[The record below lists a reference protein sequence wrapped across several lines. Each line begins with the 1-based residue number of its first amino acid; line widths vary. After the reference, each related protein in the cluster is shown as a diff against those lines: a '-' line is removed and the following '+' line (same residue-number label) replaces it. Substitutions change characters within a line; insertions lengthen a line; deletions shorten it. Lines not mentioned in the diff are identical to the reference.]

1 MKVGKHLKRSVWL
14 VLGAGLVLTVFLL
27 KPVLPPLDNSMV
39 SSQAPSLSAEES
51 TADKL
56 TENPVALREL
66 AQQKNVRVGAAVLM
80 DLFKD
85 DADYRSLLAR
95 EFNSLTPENAM
106 KFARLQPKPG
116 RYRFSDADDLMD
128 FAKAHQMQ
136 VHGHVL
142 VWHRN
147 LPNWLTD
154 KTWSRQALK
163 QILKRHIFTVVGRY
177 RGQVAAWDVV
187 NEAVERQGQLR
198 ESIWSKTIGPD
209 YIELAFR
216 WAHEAD
222 PGAKLFY
229 NDYRG
234 EGLGR
239 KSDAIYA
246 LAQELLQRDVPIS
259 GVGLQMHTSIQDA
272 PKPEKIA
279 ANIRRLNDLGLS
291 VRITEMD
298 VQIYGDERPEA
309 ERLQAQAAVY
319 QDTMAVC
326 LAATDC
332 TGLTTWG
339 ISDRHSWIPAF
350 FDRPDAPLLFDEDY
364 QRKPA
369 YDALIDA
376 LDP

>member
-1 MKVGKHLKRSVWL
+1 MKIGKHLRWRIGW
-14 VLGAGLVLTVFLL
+14 VLGAGIGLTLLLL
-27 KPVLPPLDNSMV
+27 KPEVFPPNSSLNF
-39 SSQAPSLSAEES
+39 SSQAPALSAEES
-51 TADKL
+51 TNNSAF
-56 TENPVALREL
+56 PLRNL
-66 AQQKNVRVGAAVLM
+66 AQRENIRVGSAVRM
-80 DLFKD
+80 DAFKD
-85 DADYRSLLAR
+85 DADYRSLLAE

-116 RYRFSDADDLMD
+116 RYRFSDADALVD
-128 FAKAHQMQ
+128 FAEEHQMQ

-147 LPNWLTD
+147 LPDWLTEEN
-154 KTWSRQALK
+154 WSRQALE

-177 RGQVAAWDVV
+177 RGQIAAWDVV
-187 NEAVERQGQLR
+187 NEAVERGGQLR
-198 ESIWSKTIGPD
+198 ESIWLETIGPD

-222 PGAKLFY
+222 PEAQLFY

-246 LAQELLQRDVPIS
+246 LVQDLVQQDVPIS

-272 PKPEKIA
+272 PKPEKVA

-298 VQIYGDERPEA
+298 VQVYGDERPEA
-309 ERLQAQAAVY
+309 ERLEAQAAVY
-319 QDTMAVC
+319 RDTMAVC
-326 LAATDC
+326 LAAADC
-332 TGLTTWG
+332 TGITTWG
-339 ISDRHSWIPAF
+339 ISDRHSWIPSF

-364 QRKPA
+364 QPKPA
-369 YDALIDA
+369 YHALIDA

>member
-1 MKVGKHLKRSVWL
+1 MKITKHVKWSIWF
-14 VLGAGLVLTVFLL
+14 VLGVGVVVTLLLL
-27 KPVLPPLDNSMV
+27 KPGVSPLNNSREF
-39 SSQAPSLSAEES
+39 SRQAPALSAVE
-51 TADKL
+51 L
-56 TENPVALREL
+56 TDRSGLPLRDL
-66 AQQKNVRVGAAVLM
+66 AQRQGIRIGAAVRA
-80 DLFKD
+80 DFYTD
-85 DADYRSLLAR
+85 DADYRSLLAQ

-106 KFARLQPKPG
+106 KFARLHPEPG
-116 RYRFSDADDLMD
+116 TYHFSDADDLVN
-128 FAKAHQMQ
+128 FASDHQMQ

-147 LPNWLTD
+147 LPDWLTEED
-154 KTWSRQALK
+154 WSRQALE
-163 QILKRHIFTVVGRY
+163 QILKQHIFTVMGRY
-177 RGQVAAWDVV
+177 RGQIAAWDVV
-187 NEAVERQGQLR
+187 NEAVERRGQLR
-198 ESIWSKTIGPD
+198 KSIWSETIGPD

-222 PGAKLFY
+222 PDAQLFY

-246 LAQELLQRDVPIS
+246 LVQDLVQRDVPIS

-272 PKPEKIA
+272 PKPEKVA

-319 QDTMAVC
+319 RDTMAVC

-339 ISDRHSWIPAF
+339 ISDRHSWIPSF
-350 FDRPDAPLLFDEDY
+350 FDRPDAPLLFDEAY
-364 QRKPA
+364 QPKPA
-369 YDALIDA
+369 YYALIEA